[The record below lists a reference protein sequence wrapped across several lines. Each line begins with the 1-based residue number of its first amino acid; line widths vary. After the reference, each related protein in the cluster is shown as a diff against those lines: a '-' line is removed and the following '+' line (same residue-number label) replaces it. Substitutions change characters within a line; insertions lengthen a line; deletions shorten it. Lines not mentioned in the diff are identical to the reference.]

1 MATKKTTD
9 VQVGLVQFKKRT
21 VTIRIEGKSPLIMHA
36 WSEKAKK
43 EILDKQT
50 KAVKNASKE
59 AKNPV
64 ADFIRSMYWLDNSM
78 PEEMTMEAFVEACEK
93 GARWGFPATAFKQA
107 ISSGA
112 YRLGVLDAKK
122 SELDAMFYIDGG
134 LDGMVEIHLPEGEM
148 PVMREDMVKVGGM
161 TKVAD
166 IRYRGEF
173 RNWWADL
180 NITYIEGGKIS
191 IEQLVNYI
199 NAGGMC
205 CGVGEW
211 RMEKKGQYGLFEVFS
226 EKEQKKN

>member
-1 MATKKTTD
+1 MATATKKETREI
-9 VQVGLVQFKKRT
+9 GLVRFEKATIT
-21 VTIRIEGKSPLIMHA
+21 VRIVGDSPLIMHA

-50 KAVKNASKE
+50 KKAKSTTKE

-64 ADFIRSMYWLDNSM
+64 EDFIRSMYWLTPM
-78 PEEMTMEAFVEACEK
+78 PEEMTEDSFLKACK
-93 GARWGFPATAFKQA
+93 DGARFGFPATAFKQA

-112 YRLGVLDAKK
+112 YRLGVLDGKK
-122 SELDAMFYIDGG
+122 SELDAAFYIEGG
-134 LDGMVEIHLPEGEM
+134 QDQMVEIHLPEGEH

-173 RNWWADL
+173 RNWWAEL
-180 NITYIEGGKIS
+180 KITYIKGGKFS
-191 IEQLVNYI
+191 EEQIVNYI

-211 RMEKKGQYGLFEVFS
+211 RMERKGQFGLFHVIS
-226 EKEQKKN
+226 NK